1 VVVPRKLYKLPHSR
15 GTTDEAV
22 SIYGGTVLKERY
34 LASELEKVSDR
45 EVTERR
51 SRARIV
57 E

>member
-1 VVVPRKLYKLPHSR
+1 MMSELELM
-15 GTTDEAV
+15 AV

-34 LASELEKVSDR
+34 LASELEKVTPI

-51 SRARIV
+51 ARARIV